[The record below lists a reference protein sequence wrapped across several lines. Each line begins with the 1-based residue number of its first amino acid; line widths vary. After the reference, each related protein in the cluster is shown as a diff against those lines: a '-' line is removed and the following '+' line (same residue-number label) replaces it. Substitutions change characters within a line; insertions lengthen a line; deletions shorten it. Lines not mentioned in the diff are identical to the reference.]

1 MPVIVKAEGSI
12 CDDSSDAIVSDVCC
26 SGAPNGPLHK
36 LFAKRFPINEE
47 KYKKACADGKI
58 KPGKIFSTTE
68 GDMFGAWHILNFPTR
83 VKPGEP
89 SSEEL
94 ILAGLD
100 DLLKQVKLYKIK
112 TLAVPA
118 LGCGAGKMKF
128 DQVQPLIESKLGAIE
143 GLTVF
148 LYK

>member
-1 MPVIVKAEGSI
+1 MPVIIKAEGNI
-12 CDDSSDAIVSDVCC
+12 CDDSSDALVSDVCC

-36 LFAKRFPINEE
+36 QFAKRFPINEE
-47 KYKKACADGKI
+47 KYKKACSEGKI
-58 KPGKIFSTTE
+58 KPGRIFSTTE

-83 VKPGEP
+83 VKPGEA
-89 SSEEL
+89 SSPEL
-94 ILAGLD
+94 ISSGLD
-100 DLLKQVKLYKIK
+100 DLIKQIKLYKIK
-112 TLAVPA
+112 TIALPA

-128 DQVQPLIESKLGAIE
+128 EQVLPLIEEKLGAIE